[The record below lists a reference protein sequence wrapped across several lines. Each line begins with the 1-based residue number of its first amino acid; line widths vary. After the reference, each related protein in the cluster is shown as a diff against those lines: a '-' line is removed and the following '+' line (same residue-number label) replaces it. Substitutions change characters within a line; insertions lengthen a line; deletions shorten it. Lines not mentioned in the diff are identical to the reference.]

1 VLVVREP
8 APLPP
13 AAPPPT
19 DPLAGQH
26 VLLVGIHYPPEEGG
40 AAPWTATIAAQLAE
54 QAASVTVLSGLP
66 HWPDQQVDE
75 RYRGL
80 RRLVLPPA
88 NGAGP
93 TLVRLGHHVP
103 ARQTRTSYARYQ
115 VSFARR
121 AVTARLPQRPD
132 VVVGVMPSPG
142 AAAAA
147 ARIARRHDAQLVIA
161 VHGLVDRGDGSRLPR
176 RLERFALLRADRVVV
191 TNRALAPAVAAL
203 GIPWERI
210 TTDLIARPAPHP

>member
-1 VLVVREP
+1 MLVVHEP

-13 AAPPPT
+13 AAPPSA
-19 DPLAGQH
+19 DPLAGRH
-26 VLLVGIHYPPEEGG
+26 VLVVGVHYPPEEAGIAG
-40 AAPWTATIAAQLAE
+40 WTAGIAAALADR
-54 QAASVTVLSGLP
+54 AASVTVLAGLP
-66 HWPDQQVDE
+66 HAPDEGVDL

-103 ARQTRTSYARYQ
+103 DRWTAAADARYQ
-115 VSFARR
+115 LSFARR
-121 AVTARLPQRPD
+121 AVTARLPQPPD
-132 VVVGVMPSPG
+132 VVVGVTPSPG

-147 ARIARRHDAQLVIA
+147 VRIARRHGARLVIA
-161 VHGLVDRGDGSRLPR
+161 VHALTDRGDVVGGTAR
-176 RLERFALLRADRVVV
+176 RLEQYALTQADQVVV

-203 GIPWERI
+203 GIPFERI
-210 TTDLIARPAPHP
+210 STRLEGAGPL